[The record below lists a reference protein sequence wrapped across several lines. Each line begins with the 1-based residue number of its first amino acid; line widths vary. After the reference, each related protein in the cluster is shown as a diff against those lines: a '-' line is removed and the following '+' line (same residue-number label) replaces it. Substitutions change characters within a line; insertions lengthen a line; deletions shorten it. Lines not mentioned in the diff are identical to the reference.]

1 MPFNVMIVDDSD
13 STRAYIR
20 KIIGLTGLPVDQ
32 CLEAENGRKAL
43 ELLTHNPV
51 DIILT
56 DINMPEMDGLAML
69 RKMKEDR
76 LAQDTPV
83 IVVTTEGAESH
94 VRMAVE
100 LGARGFVK
108 KPFLPEE
115 IKNALLKVIRP
126 KEGVGY
132 GKDKRTTNDVDF

>member
-1 MPFNVMIVDDSD
+1 MPFNIMIVDDSD

-20 KIIGLTGLPVDQ
+20 KIIGLTGLRVDRY
-32 CLEAENGRKAL
+32 LEAENGKRAL
-43 ELLTHNPV
+43 ELLADNPV
-51 DIILT
+51 DVILT

-69 RKMKEDR
+69 KKMREDH

-83 IVVTTEGAESH
+83 IVVTTEGAEPH
-94 VRMAVE
+94 VRTAME

-115 IKNALLKVIRP
+115 IKNALLKVMRP
-126 KEGVGY
+126 KEGVLY
-132 GKDKRTTNDVDF
+132 EKDKRTTDDVDF